1 MPPRS
6 FDPRTLGKAMT
17 ISQVGLEM
25 AAPIG
30 IGLLADHWLRTL
42 PLLTVLGALVGLV
55 GGMVHLQIL
64 LRPPSSKDREDNPED
79 QP

>member
-6 FDPRTLGKAMT
+6 FDPRTLGKAMA

-30 IGLLADHWLRTL
+30 IGILADYWLRTL
-42 PLLTVLGALVGLV
+42 PLLTVLGALAGLV

-64 LRPPSSKDREDNPED
+64 LRPPSSKEKDDKPGD